1 MMRVGITGGIGCGK
15 STVVAEFAKL
25 GVPCFVADTVAAAYY
40 KEPAFLAQVRSLFGD
55 GVFRPDGS
63 ADKAAIAARVFSDRQ
78 AMQALNELVHPRVLA
93 DFDSFCVQHADSEY
107 VLFESAILYDY
118 GLHSL
123 MDRVVCVYLDLP
135 ERLRRLIIRDGVSQ
149 DAINARIARQ
159 LPAEQTML
167 RADYVVLNYEGN
179 PRSRQVRTIDSLLR
193 QDSHVFNS
201 NN

>member
-40 KEPAFLAQVRSLFGD
+40 HEPAFLAQVRSLFGD
-55 GVFRPDGS
+55 RVFRPDGS
-63 ADKAAIAARVFSDRQ
+63 ADKAAIAASVFSDRQ
-78 AMQALNELVHPRVLA
+78 AMQALNKLVHPRVLA
-93 DFDSFCVQHADSEY
+93 DFDSFCIQHADSEY

-135 ERLRRLIIRDGVSQ
+135 ERLRRLIIRDRVSQ

-167 RADYVVLNYEGN
+167 RADYVILNYEGN
-179 PRSRQVRTIDSLLR
+179 PRSRQVRTIDALLR